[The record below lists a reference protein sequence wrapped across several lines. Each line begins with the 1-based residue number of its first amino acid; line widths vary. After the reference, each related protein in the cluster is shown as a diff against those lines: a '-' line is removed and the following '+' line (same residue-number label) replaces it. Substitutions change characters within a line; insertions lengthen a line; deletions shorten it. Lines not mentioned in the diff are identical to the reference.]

1 MFPPPRRFNSGESV
15 DKLLSYN
22 RLLSESVW
30 VCVWGQSLHG
40 TLKIPLNG
48 IRSQNECLS
57 YACML
62 DVNITTHMTVG
73 YFRTKSDQFKI
84 TCDDGY
90 NSAFHNMCSY
100 TQAQK
105 HMHVYFIQGHS
116 ASYMSQLQNVPS
128 LNPTC
133 SFTESCKI

>member
-1 MFPPPRRFNSGESV
+1 MASDLRTN
-15 DKLLSYN
+15 
-22 RLLSESVW
+22 
-30 VCVWGQSLHG
+30 
-40 TLKIPLNG
+40 
-48 IRSQNECLS
+48 
-57 YACML
+57 ACML

-105 HMHVYFIQGHS
+105 QHMYFIQGHS
-116 ASYMSQLQNVPS
+116 ASYMSQLQKVPS

-133 SFTESCKI
+133 SFTESCKF